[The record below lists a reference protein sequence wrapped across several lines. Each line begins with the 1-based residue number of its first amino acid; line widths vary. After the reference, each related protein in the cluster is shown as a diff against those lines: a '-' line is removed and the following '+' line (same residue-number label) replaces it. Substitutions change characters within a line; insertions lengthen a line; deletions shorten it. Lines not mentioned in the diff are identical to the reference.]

1 MNKKFFPKITERDGR
16 RWIFDPLRRKYVALT
31 PEEEVRQ
38 GFVHYLTKGMGYP
51 REMIANEVTIT
62 LHQTTKR
69 CDTVVYDT
77 DLHPWMVVEY
87 KAPTVGIDERV
98 FLQVMR
104 YNRVLHASYLVVSN
118 GRQLLCCQMDYEN
131 LSYRF
136 LPQLP
141 AYLQ

>member
-1 MNKKFFPKITERDGR
+1 MKFSPKITERDGR
-16 RWIFDPLRRKYVALT
+16 WWIFDPLRRKYVALT

-38 GFVHYLTKGMGYP
+38 GFVHYLTEGMEYP

-77 DLHPWMVVEY
+77 DLRPWMVVEY